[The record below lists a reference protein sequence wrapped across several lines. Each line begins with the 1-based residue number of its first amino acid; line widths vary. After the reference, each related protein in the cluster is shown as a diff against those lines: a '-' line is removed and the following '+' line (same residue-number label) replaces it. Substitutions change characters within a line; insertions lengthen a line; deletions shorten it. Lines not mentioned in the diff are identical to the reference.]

1 MKTPAGRPVTRAD
14 IYSFCDGFIERPPV
28 PARFEEAFNQTLL
41 SVQGVPKTIADYYR
55 EESLTPSLNRIAEAA
70 TLSMQR
76 SACIKEMAAQIVW
89 RTMYVCLSNAKTEF
103 GKETILKKFRKEFG
117 NSERNYLSFL
127 ASGFYLISITTYAC
141 LDALG
146 TALLGL
152 DEVTDSQIR
161 WCRSYAEEI
170 MMLDVGIM
178 DVIWTNS
185 KGDRQHAEQLAAW
198 KDDNLTPILSRM
210 DRLLEA
216 TKNDVIRGTFD
227 LDRFMRKSQAL
238 EAETSRLASTLR

>member
-1 MKTPAGRPVTRAD
+1 MNKTAGRPVSRAD
-14 IYSFCDGFIERPPV
+14 IYSFCDGFLERPPV

-41 SVQGVPKTIADYYR
+41 SVRGVPKTIADYYR
-55 EESLTPSLNRIAEAA
+55 EESLTPSLNRIAEGA

-76 SACIKEMAAQIVW
+76 SACIKEMTAQIVW
-89 RTMYVCLSNAKTEF
+89 RTMHVCLSNAKTEF
-103 GKETILKKFRKEFG
+103 GKETILKRFREEFG
-117 NSERNYLSFL
+117 SSDKTYLSFL

-141 LDALG
+141 LKALG
-146 TALLGL
+146 TALLDL
-152 DEVTDSQIR
+152 DEVTDSQIS

-178 DVIWTNS
+178 DVIWMNS

-198 KDDNLTPILSRM
+198 KDEHLTPIVSRM

-216 TKNDVIRGTFD
+216 TKNDVIHGTFD
-227 LDRFMRKSQAL
+227 LDSFMHKSRAL